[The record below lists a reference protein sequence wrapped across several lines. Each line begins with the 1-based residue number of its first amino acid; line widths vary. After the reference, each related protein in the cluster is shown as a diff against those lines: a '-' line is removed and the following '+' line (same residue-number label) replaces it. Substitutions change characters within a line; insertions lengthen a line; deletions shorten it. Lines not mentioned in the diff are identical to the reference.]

1 MFRFHLR
8 SRFGRRLFGLSLLAA
23 LLPMGGLAAFAYHEL
38 YRQMVEATHGALRQD
53 SKALGMEL
61 VSELNRRAELLR
73 TAGAGDPASLPGDF
87 TWIGRVGAD
96 DAPIPVE
103 TELAALARHGVALRL
118 RADTAPVLMVRQDE
132 GKVIAGRLDPTTLWR
147 RDVIDTP
154 YCVLDR
160 LQRPF
165 YCSTGL
171 VPPPVSSATLD
182 TREVVE
188 LTVGDERYLGSYWY
202 GRLEGRFGAAGF
214 RVLMTVPAQ
223 ALSAPLNRLRMAFG
237 AMFLLAV
244 GLAVAFAANQI
255 GRHTRPLDALMG
267 GVRRLARGEL
277 DARVDVRGD
286 DELAL
291 FGHTLNAMSASLEG
305 QFNLL
310 RLLAELDRAVLSSS
324 GRESVTDTILRHVLS
339 AIPCDRAGVLRVED
353 DGCGTYRQAC
363 RSGNALPPARDIP
376 AALMQAIARQG
387 EDGPRVVEADL
398 EARLAGHPESAA
410 HHTLL
415 LPVLAQERLDGM
427 LVLALPGDSEHIDA
441 IRDAGRGLADRMAVA
456 GSSLE
461 LEEKLHRQSHY
472 DALTG
477 LPNRMLLRDRVAQS
491 LMRAESDRTVVA
503 LLLVSLYE
511 FKQINEALG
520 PAAGDTFLVE
530 SARRLDALRRPNDTV
545 SRLGGNEFALLVTDL
560 ANAEVMATLHAIAER
575 VTQALGEPVMLCG
588 VEVVQRSAIGVSLY
602 PDNANNFDGLL
613 KLAEMALHEAKTSSG
628 ARFHFYSESMNRAV
642 TGRFDMAQDLRRAIA
657 NDELL
662 LFYQPKV
669 SAGSGEVAGAE
680 ALIRWRSPTRG
691 LVSPAMFLP
700 VLEGIGLNA
709 WLTGFVLERACAQMA
724 AWDAAGHPPI
734 PVSVNV
740 APSDLAEAD
749 FCDRI
754 AAAIARHGLDA
765 SRLELEILES
775 SAVNA
780 GSGVRETLLNLR
792 RLGVKIALDDFGTG
806 YSSLV
811 YLTELPADVLK
822 LDRAFV
828 RNMVGNARQQ
838 SIVERVISL
847 ARSLG
852 LRVVAEG
859 VEDADQ
865 RDLLVAMH
873 CDMIQGF
880 LFSRP
885 LPPEEFIEYL
895 RASEGALE
903 PA

>member
-23 LLPMGGLAAFAYHEL
+23 LLPMGGLAVFAYHGL
-38 YRQMVEATHGALRQD
+38 YRQLVETTHGTLRQE

-61 VSELNRRAELLR
+61 VGEIDRRVGLLR
-73 TAGAGDPASLPGDF
+73 TVPAGGASALPGVF
-87 TWIGRVGAD
+87 TWVGRIGTDG
-96 DAPIPVE
+96 APIPDDSE
-103 TELAALARHGVALRL
+103 RAALAQHGLALRL
-118 RADTAPVLMVRQDE
+118 RADAAPVLMIGQED
-132 GKVIAGRLDPTTLWR
+132 GSVIAGRLDPTTLWR
-147 RDVIDTP
+147 RDVIDAP

-160 LQRPF
+160 QQRPF
-165 YCSTGL
+165 HCSPGL
-171 VPPPVSSATLD
+171 VPPPLSSAMQEA
-182 TREVVE
+182 REVVE
-188 LTVGDERYLGSYWY
+188 LSIGDERHLGSVWH
-202 GRLEGRFGAAGF
+202 GHLEGRFGGTGF
-214 RVLMTVPAQ
+214 SVLMTVPAL

-237 AMFLLAV
+237 AMLLLAV
-244 GLAVAFAANQI
+244 GLAVASSANLI

-277 DARVDVRGD
+277 TARVDVKGD
-286 DELAL
+286 DEFAL
-291 FGHTLNAMSASLEG
+291 FGQTLNAMSASLEG

-310 RLLAELDRAVLSSS
+310 RLLAELDRAVLTSSE
-324 GRESVTDTILRHVLS
+324 RASVADIILRGILE
-339 AIPCDRAGVLRVED
+339 AIPCGSAGILRLED
-353 DGCGTYRQAC
+353 DGCGTYRQAW
-363 RSGNALPPARDIP
+363 RPGDAPPPAHPVP
-376 AALMQAIARQG
+376 AASMQRVAG
-387 EDGPRVVEADL
+387 EIEGERRVVTLDL
-398 EARLAGHPESAA
+398 DASLAGRTDAA
-410 HHTLL
+410 ARRTLL
-415 LPVLAQERLDGM
+415 FPVHAHDRLDSV
-427 LVLALPGDSEHIDA
+427 LVLALPGDSEDIDA
-441 IRDAGRGLADRMAVA
+441 ILDAGRSLADRMAVA
-456 GSSLE
+456 SSSLE
-461 LEEKLHRQSHY
+461 WEEKLHRQSHY
-472 DALTG
+472 DALTA
-477 LPNRMLLRDRVAQS
+477 LPNRMLLRDRVSQA
-491 LMRAESDRTVVA
+491 LMRAESDGTVVA
-503 LLLVSLYE
+503 LLLVSLHE

-520 PAAGDTFLVE
+520 PTAGDAFLVE

-545 SRLGGNEFALLVTDL
+545 ARLGGNEFAMLVNDL

-575 VTQALGEPVMLCG
+575 ITQSLTAPVVLSG
-588 VEVVQRSAIGVSLY
+588 QEVVQRIGLGISLY
-602 PDNANNFDGLL
+602 PDNAQGFDGLL
-613 KLAEMALHEAKTSSG
+613 KLAEVALHETRDAAG
-628 ARFHFYSESMNRAV
+628 PHCQFYSESMNRAV

-669 SAGSGEVAGAE
+669 LAGSGEVAGAE
-680 ALIRWRSPTRG
+680 ALIRWRSPARG

-709 WLTGFVLERACAQMA
+709 WLTGFVLDRACAQLA
-724 AWDAAGHPPI
+724 AWDAAGFRPV

-749 FCDRI
+749 FCDRV
-754 AAAIARHGLDA
+754 ASVLARHGLDA

-775 SAVNA
+775 SAVAA
-780 GSGVRETLLNLR
+780 GSAVRETLVRLR
-792 RLGVKIALDDFGTG
+792 ELGVKIALDDFGTG

-822 LDRAFV
+822 LDRAFI
-828 RNMVGNARQQ
+828 RNMVGDARQQ

-859 VEDADQ
+859 VEDAAQ
-865 RDLLVAMH
+865 HDLLVAMQ

-885 LPPEEFIEYL
+885 LPPEAFIDYM
-895 RASEGALE
+895 RANEEALM